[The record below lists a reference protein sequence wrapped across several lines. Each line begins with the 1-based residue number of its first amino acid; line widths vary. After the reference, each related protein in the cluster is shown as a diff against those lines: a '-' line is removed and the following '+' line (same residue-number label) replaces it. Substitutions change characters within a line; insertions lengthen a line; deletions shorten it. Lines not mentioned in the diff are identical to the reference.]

1 MKTCPNCGNQI
12 ADDAAFCNNCGVSVA
27 VNTQP
32 DAENTQ
38 NPNPQQGPAPQPQ
51 PQPAQG
57 FNQAPYQQP
66 FVYTDPKDHTK
77 EFDAQDI
84 ADNKIIGVAA
94 YLFGIIGVIAAF
106 VAGTPYTRFHARN
119 SLRIS
124 VAAILIMIPC
134 IIPFL
139 GWIVAI
145 ICAAILGIIKI
156 IAIVWAFMGKA
167 KELPIIS
174 EIGFLK

>member
-1 MKTCPNCGNQI
+1 MKKEDDKITI
-12 ADDAAFCNNCGVSVA
+12 AIDKKIVIG
-27 VNTQP
+27 
-32 DAENTQ
+32 
-38 NPNPQQGPAPQPQ
+38 
-51 PQPAQG
+51 
-57 FNQAPYQQP
+57 
-66 FVYTDPKDHTK
+66 
-77 EFDAQDI
+77 I
-84 ADNKIIGVAA
+84 IIGIV
-94 YLFGIIGVIAAF
+94 GVIAAF

-134 IIPFL
+134 IVPFL
-139 GWIVAI
+139 GWIVSA